1 VAEGPDAAS
10 VEAFL
15 EGLRVARRA
24 SPHTVAAYRRD
35 LLRLRRRLAEQ
46 GVRRWEEAD
55 AGALRAALQAERA
68 RGLSPRSL
76 ARMLSALRAFLDRLV
91 REGRLPANPARDLRP
106 PKARRPLPEP
116 PGVDQTARLL
126 ALPAGEDPLLVRDRA
141 LLELLYSSGLR
152 LAELVGLDLQDLDLA
167 EALVRVRGKG
177 GKERV
182 VPVGRRAREALEAWL
197 RARPALAAPGEP
209 AVFVGRGGGRL
220 GPRAVQQRLRRWG
233 ALQGL
238 PMPLHPHLLRHACA
252 THLLESSGD
261 LRAVQELLGHA
272 DIGTTQIYTRLDFQ
286 HLARV
291 YDAAHPRAR
300 LHPGRGHQGHR
311 EGGRRGGE
319 QGGGGRQR

>member
-1 VAEGPDAAS
+1 MAQGPDAAS
-10 VEAFL
+10 VEAFV

-35 LLRLRRRLAEQ
+35 LLRLRRRLAGQ

-55 AGALRAALQAERA
+55 AAALRAALQAERA
-68 RGLSPRSL
+68 RGLAPRSL
-76 ARMLSALRAFLDRLV
+76 ARMLSALRSFLDWLV
-91 REGRLPANPARDLRP
+91 REGRLTANPARDLRP
-106 PKARRPLPEP
+106 PRARRPLPQP

-126 ALPAGEDPLLVRDRA
+126 ALPAGGDPLLARDRA

-152 LAELVGLDLQDLDLA
+152 LAELVGLDLPDLDL
-167 EALVRVRGKG
+167 EQALVRVRGKG

-182 VPVGRRAREALEAWL
+182 VPVGTRAREALEAWL
-197 RARPALAAPGEP
+197 ARRPELAAPDE
-209 AVFVGRGGGRL
+209 AALFVGRGGRRL
-220 GPRAVQQRLRRWG
+220 GPRAVQRRLRRWG
-233 ALQGL
+233 IRQGL

-272 DIGTTQIYTRLDFQ
+272 DIGTTQVYTRLDFQ

-300 LHPGRGHQGHR
+300 LGSGRTRRGDRRGDR
-311 EGGRRGGE
+311 GGRR
-319 QGGGGRQR
+319 